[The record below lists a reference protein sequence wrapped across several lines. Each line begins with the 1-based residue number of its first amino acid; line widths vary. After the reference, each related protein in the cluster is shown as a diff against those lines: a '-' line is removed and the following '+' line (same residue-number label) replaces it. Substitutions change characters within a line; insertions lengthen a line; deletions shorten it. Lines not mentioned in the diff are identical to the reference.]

1 MIRQAVKKLFSFP
14 SSTSSSLTSSSLRSA
29 STLVIA
35 EHDNSALAP
44 ITLNA
49 ITAAQ
54 QIGGDVVCFVA
65 GENCAPAVAE
75 LSQVKG
81 VSHILAAESSI
92 FKGFLPEALTP
103 ILVEAQKQFG
113 FSHVTIG
120 ASAFGKNLL
129 PRL

>member
-1 MIRQAVKKLFSFP
+1 MMLRQAVKKLFSFP
-14 SSTSSSLTSSSLRSA
+14 SSFTSSSLTSSSSSSLRSA

-81 VSHILAAESSI
+81 EIE
-92 FKGFLPEALTP
+92 LPFNRQYIP
-103 ILVEAQKQFG
+103 
-113 FSHVTIG
+113 
-120 ASAFGKNLL
+120 L
-129 PRL
+129 PLYSVI